1 MSFKKIL
8 TGLLILATTVVIGV
22 GTAAI
27 ISREKFLREIN
38 TEELD
43 VSKYITCTDEVS
55 LSKAQVNWKNV
66 ASIVAVLNENKIQD
80 VSVEEIKSIANL
92 FLKEVGKEFKILPIE
107 EVLNKLELKD
117 KQIERVYN
125 YLEDLEHYGLIV
137 ERLDPNEKYVKFI
150 ESIKEDAIKNY
161 REYKVLPSITIAQAI
176 LESSWGESKLSSEYN
191 NLFGIKTHTSWEGE
205 SVSIETKEF
214 YDTMIVDEFRVYEN
228 IGASL
233 EDHAKFLI
241 ENPRYKKVFKKKTY
255 IEQAKALKEAGYSTA
270 TDEEG
275 NLIYDDLLTS
285 LIKQYNLQL
294 IDSYVH
300 EVS

>member
-125 YLEDLEHYGLIV
+125 YLEDLEHHGLIV

-255 IEQAKALKEAGYSTA
+255 LEQAKALKEAGYSTA

>member
-22 GTAAI
+22 GAAAI

-92 FLKEVGKEFKILPIE
+92 FLKETGKEFKILPIE

-125 YLEDLEHYGLIV
+125 YLEDLEHHGLIV

-255 IEQAKALKEAGYSTA
+255 LEQAKALKEAGYSTA

>member
-92 FLKEVGKEFKILPIE
+92 FLKETGKEFKILPIE

-125 YLEDLEHYGLIV
+125 YLEDLEHHGLIV

-255 IEQAKALKEAGYSTA
+255 LEQAKALKEAGYSTA